1 MLGEG
6 RSGGFQTAWTGLR
19 SDGRREAVQVSQWM
33 MWQRRLVGMRPAM
46 GLAIVGLFLRV
57 FAVAEAAS
65 PPALRGL
72 VMGETVPHR
81 IAKAD
86 TFIALAA
93 RYDVGYMALRAANP
107 DVDPWVP
114 PEGRVIRIPTRHVV
128 PFAHGARIVINRA
141 FLLLYHYDERGRLQH
156 VFPVSLGRE
165 GLATPVGEIRISARV
180 AGPSWYPTAAHRREN
195 PSLPRVVPPGPDNP
209 LGAFALRLG
218 RTSYLIHGTNKPLS
232 IGRRVS
238 RGCIR
243 LAPADIRTLFAA
255 AGKGDLVRIVDAPM
269 MVGVDPHDQRIH
281 VEIAPSAYQQAL
293 LDDGK
298 AMPADPL
305 LDAETLLEQAVPRK
319 LWKKIAWTEV
329 KRAAHRRA
337 GIPTPVSQPLTAAEM
352 RLFLDAEGTSDD
364 VLAASPNASHAAN
377 TSGR

>member
-1 MLGEG
+1 MVKMGEG
-6 RSGGFQTAWTGLR
+6 RWKAAWMTR
-19 SDGRREAVQVSQWM
+19 RARRREWLS
-33 MWQRRLVGMRPAM
+33 RLRPVAGGAIG
-46 GLAIVGLFLRV
+46 GLLVLVLAL
-57 FAVAEAAS
+57 AVAEAAS
-65 PPALRGL
+65 PPALRGIA
-72 VMGETVPHR
+72 MGETIPHR
-81 IAKAD
+81 LRKTD

-114 PEGRVIRIPTRHVV
+114 PDGRMIRIPTRHVV

-141 FLLLYHYDERGRLQH
+141 FLLLYHYDGKGRLQH
-156 VFPVSLGRE
+156 IFPVSLGRE

-218 RTSYLIHGTNKPLS
+218 HTSYLIHGTNKPLS

-255 AGKGDLVRIVDAPM
+255 ARKGDLVRIVDAPM
-269 MVGVDPHDQRIH
+269 MVGLDPHDRRIH
-281 VEIAPSAYQQAL
+281 VEIAPSAYQQAM
-293 LDDGK
+293 LDAGK

-305 LDAETLLEQAVPRK
+305 LDAVALLRQAVPRA
-319 LWKKIAWTEV
+319 LWTKIAWAEV
-329 KRAAHRRA
+329 KRAARRRS
-337 GIPTPVSQPLTAAEM
+337 GIPTPVTRPLTPAEM
-352 RLFLDAEGTSDD
+352 RLFLEAEGAADD
-364 VLAASPNASHAAN
+364 VLAASPTVSSTNGKA
-377 TSGR
+377 GR

>member
-1 MLGEG
+1 MPEG
-6 RSGGFQTAWTGLR
+6 ARKFVSAGK
-19 SDGRREAVQVSQWM
+19 GRRRAGRWHRSW
-33 MWQRRLVGMRPAM
+33 LAAAM
-46 GLAIVGLFLRV
+46 AIGGLFWLLLS
-57 FAVAEAAS
+57 AAEAAS
-65 PPALRGL
+65 PPAVRGI
-72 VMGETVPHR
+72 VMGETLPHR
-81 IAKAD
+81 LKKTD

-93 RYDVGYMALRAANP
+93 HYDVGYMALRAANP

-114 PEGRVIRIPTRHVV
+114 PADRVIRIPTRHVV

-141 FLLLYHYDERGRLQH
+141 FLLLFHYDEGGKLQH

-218 RTSYLIHGTNKPLS
+218 HTSYLIHGTNKPLS

-243 LAPADIRTLFAA
+243 LAPADIRALFATTR
-255 AGKGDLVRIVDAPM
+255 KGDLVRIIDAPM
-269 MVGVDPHDQRIH
+269 MVGVDPHDRRIH
-281 VEIAPSAYQQAL
+281 VEIAPSAYQQAM
-293 LDDGK
+293 LDAGK

-305 LDAETLLEQAVPRK
+305 LDAVELMRQALPRQ
-319 LWKKIAWTEV
+319 LWGKIVWAQV
-329 KRAAHRRA
+329 KRAARRRA
-337 GIPTPVSQPLTAAEM
+337 GIPTPVSPPLTPAEL
-352 RLFLDAEGTSDD
+352 RLFLKAEG
-364 VLAASPNASHAAN
+364 LAGHAVSALPGAAAP
-377 TSGR
+377 TAKTPGR

>member
-1 MLGEG
+1 MFESA
-6 RSGGFQTAWTGLR
+6 RNAMSMAER
-19 SDGRREAVQVSQWM
+19 AMRRGRRRWVWPPA
-33 MWQRRLVGMRPAM
+33 GMVVC
-46 GLAIVGLFLRV
+46 GLLGLFLS
-57 FAVAEAAS
+57 VAEAAS
-65 PPALRGL
+65 PPALRGI

-81 IAKAD
+81 LKRTD

-93 RYDVGYMALRAANP
+93 HYDVGYMALRAANP

-114 PEGRVIRIPTRHVV
+114 PADRVIRIPTRHVV

-141 FLLLYHYDERGRLQH
+141 FLLLFHYDESGKLQH

-218 RTSYLIHGTNKPLS
+218 HTSYLIHGTNKPLS

-255 AGKGDLVRIVDAPM
+255 AGKGDLVRIIDAPM
-269 MVGVDPHDQRIH
+269 MVGVDPHDRRIH
-281 VEIAPSAYQQAL
+281 VEIAPSAYQQAM
-293 LDDGK
+293 LDAGK

-305 LDAETLLEQAVPRK
+305 LDAVALLRRALPRA
-319 LWKKIAWTEV
+319 LWTRIAWADV
-329 KRAAHRRA
+329 KRAARRRS
-337 GIPTPVSQPLTAAEM
+337 GMPTPVSPPLTPAEL
-352 RLFLDAEGTSDD
+352 RLFLKAEGVADD
-364 VLAASPNASHAAN
+364 ILAASPTVSP
-377 TSGR
+377 TSGKTGR

>member
-1 MLGEG
+1 MRRQGWVRGIRL
-6 RSGGFQTAWTGLR
+6 AVGL
-19 SDGRREAVQVSQWM
+19 A
-33 MWQRRLVGMRPAM
+33 VGM
-46 GLAIVGLFLRV
+46 LLFLAV
-57 FAVAEAAS
+57 AVAEAAS
-65 PPALRGL
+65 PPALRGI
-72 VMGETVPHR
+72 VMGEAVPHR
-81 IAKAD
+81 LAKTD

-114 PEGRVIRIPTRHVV
+114 PEGRVIHIPTRHVV

-141 FLLLYHYDERGRLQH
+141 FLLLYHYDDKGRLQH

-165 GLATPVGEIRISARV
+165 GLATPLGEIRISARV

-195 PSLPRVVPPGPDNP
+195 PALPRVVPPGPDNP

-243 LAPADIRTLFAA
+243 LAPADIHTLFAA
-255 AGKGDLVRIVDAPM
+255 AMKGDLVRIVDAPM
-269 MVGVDPHDQRIH
+269 MVGVDPHDRRIH
-281 VEIAPSAYQQAL
+281 VEIAPSAYQQAV

-305 LDAETLLEQAVPRK
+305 LDAVALLERAVPRK
-319 LWKKIAWTEV
+319 LWEKIAWDAV
-329 KRAAHRRA
+329 KRAAHRRS
-337 GIPTPVSQPLTAAEM
+337 GMPTPVSQPLTPDEM
-352 RLFLDAEGTSDD
+352 RLFLETEGAVGTI
-364 VLAASPNASHAAN
+364 LAASPK
-377 TSGR
+377 TSRTTQLPGR